1 MSVRLRLAAWFVL
14 VMAVLVVAT
23 SAITYAIVRSDL
35 RGEAQRSAKRL
46 ARAAARGEPNELRL
60 DGMAAPG
67 DRIWV
72 TSAAGVV
79 LNSTTGAP
87 GHALAGVRRA
97 IERAPSGAT
106 T

>member
-79 LNSTTGAP
+79 L
-87 GHALAGVRRA
+87 
-97 IERAPSGAT
+97 
-106 T
+106 